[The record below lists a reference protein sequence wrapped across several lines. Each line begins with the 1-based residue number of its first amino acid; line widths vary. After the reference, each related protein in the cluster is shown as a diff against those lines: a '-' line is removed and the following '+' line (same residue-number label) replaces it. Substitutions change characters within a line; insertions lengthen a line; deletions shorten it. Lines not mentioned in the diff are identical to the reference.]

1 MTFRDESSDG
11 KKKDRKTVFGYE
23 GGKSTGKRKKRI
35 EGGKLEEKNTAC
47 SGILG

>member
-1 MTFRDESSDG
+1 ME
-11 KKKDRKTVFGYE
+11 KKKTGRQCSVTR
-23 GGKSTGKRKKRI
+23 GGKSTGKRKKGV